1 MGICAIASKMAG
13 ADPVRTAGA
22 YALTAIALYDGFIA
36 CWDEKYRTS
45 YIRPVTVINDTF
57 DPEWMPF
64 LQTPPF
70 PEFPSGHST
79 ITAAAAVVLTK
90 LYGDNFAFQ
99 DTSDLRYIGMQRHF
113 NSFNEAAAEA
123 SISRVYGG
131 IHYRFSVD
139 AGAEIGKKLGSYIN
153 EKLLIRSQ

>member
-1 MGICAIASKMAG
+1 
-13 ADPVRTAGA
+13 
-22 YALTAIALYDGFIA
+22 
-36 CWDEKYRTS
+36 
-45 YIRPVTVINDTF
+45 
-57 DPEWMPF
+57 
-64 LQTPPF
+64 
-70 PEFPSGHST
+70 
-79 ITAAAAVVLTK
+79 
-90 LYGDNFAFQ
+90 
-99 DTSDLRYIGMQRHF
+99 MQRHF